1 MADSRADEL
10 CRITSALFSKKQ
22 PWNSLCQSIAD
33 IDYPLRADFT
43 TDFTLG
49 DDFAGLVMDS
59 FTINSRETLGNA
71 IDSMLRQGEW
81 FQLGTGDEER
91 DNRPANAIA
100 LKRGTEQ
107 LRRVVKDPRTNFD
120 VAMKEADHDWVAFGN
135 PVLSWEEAPT
145 RDSLVLRAWHPKL
158 CAWMVDEA
166 GKVNANHRRM
176 NMQARNIKR
185 KFDTGQWKGR
195 LHKDIEKCCKED
207 PTKEFPIAHVLMPI
221 DEIYGDDHK
230 MLRQHRHEFLSLY
243 LDETHQEVLNERGA
257 RIFNYV
263 VPRYRTISNFP
274 QGFSPMAINS
284 LPDSRML
291 QTMAAVI
298 LEQGEKAVDPPM
310 VGAQDVFRSDIN
322 LYAGGFTMI
331 DLDEKDDIRQKMQV
345 VSTSDGLPMG
355 LQMKQDVRM
364 LITEHWLL
372 NKLML
377 PNVREMREVEVM
389 VRTEEFRRAALP
401 FFAPIESEYHTPV
414 LDVGF
419 QMATMMGYIPADI
432 FPEDLQGE
440 EVSFTFD
447 SPLKEADGQKVVAS
461 FNTTVGI
468 IAAGSQADPELARQF
483 NIAEAAI
490 DAVRGAGAKPDW
502 IKSDDERKQAK
513 QQGDQV
519 ADLGRV
525 ASMLQQGAG
534 AAADVGNA
542 KMVAEQAG
550 LV

>member
-10 CRITSALFSKKQ
+10 CRITSSLFSKKQ
-22 PWNSLCQSIAD
+22 PWNQLCQSIAD

-107 LRRVVKDPRTNFD
+107 LRKVVRDPRTNFD

-230 MLRQHRHEFLSLY
+230 MMRQHKHQFISIY
-243 LDETHQEVLNERGA
+243 IDETHREILNELGSKV
-257 RIFNYV
+257 FNYV
-263 VPRYRTISNFP
+263 IPRYRTLTGIA
-274 QGFSPMAINS
+274 QGFSPHAINS
-284 LPDSRML
+284 LPDGRML
-291 QTMAAVI
+291 QAMAMVI
-298 LEQGEKAVDPPM
+298 LEQGEKAVDPPI
-310 VGAQDVFRSDIN
+310 VGSADVFVREMN
-322 LYAGGFTMI
+322 LYAGGFTSV
-331 DLDEKDDIRQKMQV
+331 DLAENQDIRNAMQV
-345 VSTSDGLPMG
+345 VETSQGLATG
-355 LQMKQDVRM
+355 LQLKQDVRQ
-364 LITEHWLL
+364 LIAEAWLL
-372 NKLML
+372 NKLFL
-377 PNVREMREVEVM
+377 PNVREMRELEVM

-401 FFAPIESEYHTPV
+401 FFNPIESQYHSPILST
-414 LDVGF
+414 GF
-419 QMATMMGYIPADI
+419 EMAVNMGYIDGRV
-432 FPEDLQGE
+432 FPEELQDE
-440 EVSFTFD
+440 DVSFTFH
-447 SPLKEADGQKVVAS
+447 SPIKEAEGQKVVAAFDTS
-461 FNTTVGI
+461 VRI
-468 IAAGSQADPELARQF
+468 LAAGAQVDETLAEMFDIRR
-483 NIAEAAI
+483 AAV
-490 DAVRGAGAKPDW
+490 DAVRGAGAEPEW
-502 IKSDDERKQAK
+502 IKSEDEQK
-513 QQGDQV
+513 
-519 ADLGRV
+519 RV
-525 ASMLQQGAG
+525 AAEGDEVKNLQKTAALLQQGA
-534 AAADVGNA
+534 AATQDVAGA
-542 KMVAEQAG
+542 KMAAEQAG